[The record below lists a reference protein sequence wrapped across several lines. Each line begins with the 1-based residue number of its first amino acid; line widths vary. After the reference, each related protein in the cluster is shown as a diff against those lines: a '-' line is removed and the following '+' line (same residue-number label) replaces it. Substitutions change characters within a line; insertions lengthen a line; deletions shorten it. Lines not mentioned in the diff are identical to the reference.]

1 MTSLQTG
8 LGDDVTVRRLGQFS
22 QDQRA
27 AVEARVLDERS
38 YADIAAQLGTSE
50 AVVRMRVSRGLASLR
65 ARMRS
70 SR

>member
-8 LGDDVTVRRLGQFS
+8 LGDDVIVRRLGQFS

-50 AVVRMRVSRGLASLR
+50 AVVRCG
-65 ARMRS
+65 
-70 SR
+70 